1 MGTANPEDGNW
12 GQRAPRTQSRYCSR
26 HCFADSQW
34 EEVTS
39 CPGWARV
46 SLGFLIPASIRTDPE
61 SHGPLFSVT
70 PHCPVSF
77 RNLPL
82 PDQVVQLALVPLYHT
97 GARVEALQFQRPSG
111 WRVYS
116 PHSEAVNQRVLP
128 VLIKASHLLPRSSL
142 LHRDCVSLC
151 HVKLGSQTKLVPPP

>member
-12 GQRAPRTQSRYCSR
+12 GQRAPITQSRCSSR
-26 HCFADSQW
+26 HCFADSQR

-46 SLGFLIPASIRTDPE
+46 RLGFLVPASIRIDPE
-61 SHGPLFSVT
+61 G
-70 PHCPVSF
+70 HCPVSF
-77 RNLPL
+77 CNLPL

-128 VLIKASHLLPRSSL
+128 VLIKASHLLPRSAL

-151 HVKLGSQTKLVPPP
+151 YVKLGSQTKLVPPP